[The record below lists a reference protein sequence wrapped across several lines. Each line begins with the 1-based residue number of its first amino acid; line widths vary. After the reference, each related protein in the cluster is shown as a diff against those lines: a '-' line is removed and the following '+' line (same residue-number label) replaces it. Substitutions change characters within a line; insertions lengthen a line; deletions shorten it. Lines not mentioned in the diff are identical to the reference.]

1 MNMKITKFILAITII
16 GLSISCNKDEEK
28 TSTSE
33 ELKSNAQMDVIS
45 DDVSKIVEDQ
55 YDAQF
60 AASGRTSV
68 AVDPFLP
75 SCATVSVSLT
85 ETTWTR
91 TVTFDECTLPN
102 GNVLNGQII
111 ATGSLNFDTPTYVI
125 NYSFVDFYHNDILI
139 DGNRTVTRTL
149 ASTETLAT
157 VHPVATMDINM
168 TATFPSGIEV
178 TRVGTRIRETIEG
191 FNTPLIWVDNIFSIT
206 GNWATTFPSGTR
218 TSTISTPLR
227 IRMNC
232 PNIVRGVIDV
242 VGPFGTASINF
253 GDGACDN
260 LAVLTINGN
269 ATTITLGN

>member
-1 MNMKITKFILAITII
+1 MKITKFILAIAII
-16 GLSISCNKDEEK
+16 GMSISCNKEEEK
-28 TSTSE
+28 ASTSE
-33 ELKSNAQMDVIS
+33 ELKANAQMDVIS

-75 SCATVSVSLT
+75 SCATVSVLLT

-91 TVTFDECTLPN
+91 TVTFNECTLPN

-111 ATGSLNFDTPTYVI
+111 ATGSLNFDTPSYVI

-139 DGNRTVTRTL
+139 EGNRTVTRTM
-149 ASTETLAT
+149 ASTTSLAA

-168 TATFPSGIEV
+168 TATFPSGLEV
-178 TRVGTRIRETIEG
+178 TRVGTRVREMIEG
-191 FNTPLIWVDNIFSIT
+191 FDTPLNWIDNIFSIT
-206 GNWATTFPSGTR
+206 GNWVTTFPSGTR

-232 PNIVRGVIDV
+232 GNIVRGVIDV

-253 GDGACDN
+253 GDGTCDN
-260 LAVLTINGN
+260 LAVLTINGTE
-269 ATTITLGN
+269 TTITLGN